1 LLNGI
6 SGCIGG
12 IGSLKSEMKRR
23 RLAVRWRIRG
33 LAGWQHR
40 HDADAPLLAGCAKVS
55 GCIVMGS
62 LKTNRCAL
70 RAAMSFQAAY
80 CLNK

>member
-1 LLNGI
+1 
-6 SGCIGG
+6 
-12 IGSLKSEMKRR
+12 MKRQR
-23 RLAVRWRIRG
+23 PAARWRIQG

-40 HDADAPLLAGCAKVS
+40 HDADASLLAGCAKVS
-55 GCIVMGS
+55 GCIGIGS